1 MFLAIWLVVCCISLG
16 LVFCHLVEAL
26 GGKSDE
32 VAQRTTTIAKASTTS
47 ALFLMLAG
55 FLLLGAIFSETWES
69 PLSCLLGYA
78 AALGLAFVAG
88 CFVRVSDDVA
98 AVGSDATTASARC
111 KSLEEQVKTLKKT
124 LRETETQREGLKL
137 TNDELRKS
145 MDVQAVTI
153 KKQYDSMSKEY
164 FRLVEENERLK
175 DLLQPKKSF
184 ESKKND

>member
-1 MFLAIWLVVCCISLG
+1 MFLVIWLVVLCVSLG
-16 LVFCHLVEAL
+16 LVFCHLVETL
-26 GGKSDE
+26 GGNSDE
-32 VAQRTTTIAKASTTS
+32 VAQKILATAKASSTS
-47 ALFLMLAG
+47 TLFLILAG

-78 AALGLAFVAG
+78 AALGLALVAG
-88 CFVRVSDDVA
+88 CFVGISDDVA
-98 AVGSDATTASARC
+98 VLGSDAATASARR
-111 KSLEEQVKTLKKT
+111 KSLEEQVKTLKKA
-124 LRETETQREGLKL
+124 LKEAETQRDGLKL

-184 ESKKND
+184 EAKKND